1 MNQYSRKTIVS
12 PLTRVRRQ
20 RLLPKGGEIVVK
32 IGQEVS
38 PLQVLARA
46 PLNMQYHVLFA
57 AKIFNVPPLAFD
69 DYVLVKEGDK
79 VEVGTPLARKKRLI
93 GQQTFESPLEG
104 EIAKIYSGRIVIK
117 QATDYIELRS
127 MIKGDVIH
135 YIGDRG
141 VTLEIIGSQI
151 QAMWSTGDVAYGQ
164 LRVVGDKANR
174 TLNLADISDDIS
186 NQILAAGHL
195 DSLDTVLT
203 AVQEGAKGFVF
214 GTMSAELAVACQDID
229 TTLLLTDGFG
239 EHGMASPI
247 FDQLQRLVN
256 KDATIFARDGV
267 NANQRAELIV
277 PQAGRPS
284 LEEPEYNET
293 LQVGHTVRILRQ
305 PYLGQTGTVEYV
317 FNKFHKTPSGVRVR
331 GANVRLPNGQ
341 TVFVPAANL
350 DAII

>member
-1 MNQYSRKTIVS
+1 MEQHSRKTIVAPIS
-12 PLTRVRRQ
+12 RIRRQ

-32 IGQEVS
+32 IGQDVS

-57 AKIFNVPPLAFD
+57 AKIFNVPPPSFQD
-69 DYVLVKEGDK
+69 HVLVQEGDK
-79 VEVGTPLARKKRLI
+79 VEIGTPLARKKRLI
-93 GQQTFESPLEG
+93 GQHTFESPLEG

-127 MIKGDVIH
+127 MVQGRVIN

-141 VTLEIIGSQI
+141 VTLDIVGAQI
-151 QAMWSTGDVAYGQ
+151 QAMWSTGDVGYGQ
-164 LRVVGDKANR
+164 LRVVGDRPNR
-174 TLNLADISDDIS
+174 SLNLADISDDLS

-195 DSLDTVLT
+195 DSLEPVQM
-203 AVQEGAKGFVF
+203 AIQEGAKGFVV
-214 GTMSAELAVACQDID
+214 GTMSAELASQCRTLD

-239 EHGMASPI
+239 EHGMALPI
-247 FDQLQRLVN
+247 FDQLQRLVD
-256 KDATIFARDGV
+256 KDTTIFGRDGV
-267 NANQRAELIV
+267 NANQRAEIIV

-284 LEEPEYNET
+284 LEEPEYNEP
-293 LQVGHTVRILRQ
+293 LRVGDTVRILRQ
-305 PYLGQTGTVEYV
+305 PYLGQTGTIEYV

-331 GANVRLPNGQ
+331 GVNIRLQNGQ
-341 TVFVPAANL
+341 TVFVPTANL